1 MRKKIIFLLL
11 FLIFPVSGITQAAPA
26 ALETDPS
33 VSSGVL
39 DCGLSYY
46 LVTNESRA
54 GMADFALVRKISPES
69 AEDRNAETVFARTC
83 LDSLPHFMHR
93 SPLSFL
99 AGNGVAYPRDG
110 YVKVEKDA
118 VLYHFR
124 DVRLA
129 RTPKLTDST
138 LLLLFDIVQ
147 KTSETDAFPDGSR
160 PDVGGQALI
169 VAGDVDKDAILKKMD
184 MLSLMIDR
192 IGTGHETAPHS
203 AI

>member
-124 DVRLA
+124 DVFMKRTAGLVDSIAGGGGIISLPAYMLAGVPAHSALGTNKMGSTMGTIVSTARLA
-129 RTPKLTDST
+129 KN
-138 LLLLFDIVQ
+138 
-147 KTSETDAFPDGSR
+147 
-160 PDVGGQALI
+160 
-169 VAGDVDKDAILKKMD
+169 
-184 MLSLMIDR
+184 
-192 IGTGHETAPHS
+192 
-203 AI
+203 